1 VRRDRV
7 FSRYTERCGNERVPT
22 LNPASFGKLVRI
34 IFPNVQTRRLG
45 VRGESKYHYVD
56 LSLFPEDED
65 RQHQQY
71 QQYQITTMG
80 TGDAMHDMHNPVQI
94 PAGVQRIHARS
105 TSMSQPILPQP
116 PTDSADFPLPSKTY
130 APRPI
135 DYDEDTQIAG
145 EPTVTSTKPSVK
157 MDCHYL
163 NTPTVRVRTSN
174 MQIPLVSALPAVRSN
189 LPGTVSSYL
198 GLPSSTTHTTF
209 SPPNSQTDSPIDLP
223 DIHAYLANTTY
234 DRDIATS
241 LSHLYR
247 SYCIIV
253 IDSFRYCREKPFFHH
268 HSAFN
273 GTMTVP
279 ISKMLANERLAPW
292 IQECDMRM
300 YKKMIRYIAPL
311 VTQVVPEQVW
321 NMFDHVSKRL
331 VPHLVSAFEE
341 KCPTHVL
348 VAKIVPAAR
357 FCHLLKKLKT
367 ANTAANHAA
376 TMLVDERGRTQMWVD
391 LLACVDPEKVL
402 EDSVPPPE
410 CWSAVEGIISGDLKA
425 LIAPGDEDFAR
436 AAEQDLSSIFAGF
449 MTAAGGGGGLMGP
462 TTENEE
468 MALSPLDGWIQWL
481 EKLPLAFPKHHPQ
494 CLINWHNGFWKSI
507 MTQLGIGGASTY
519 QAWWYLEAF
528 LNNMLGWL
536 TQMEG
541 LLMDETQQKDLEER
555 EVSKKRQDE
564 YLEITERSL
573 QMDGSDGG
581 DRKRKR
587 YGEDVGGEER
597 SASRASHTSESSNG
611 RETESRPQTA
621 MTSNT
626 GLDGAADDHELD
638 ELSNEAP
645 LDLPSIDTSP
655 QKRQHQAHD
664 DSGISLDVDIE
675 GEVNGGDDQLKRLKK
690 EWGIM
695 SDPADADGHVVV
707 V

>member
-1 VRRDRV
+1 M
-7 FSRYTERCGNERVPT
+7 
-22 LNPASFGKLVRI
+22 RI

-65 RQHQQY
+65 RQY
-71 QQYQITTMG
+71 QQYQMTTMAM
-80 TGDAMHDMHNPVQI
+80 GDAMNEIHNSVQM
-94 PAGVQRIHARS
+94 PGGVQHTHARS
-105 TSMSQPILPQP
+105 MSMPQPILPQP

-130 APRPI
+130 APRPTN
-135 DYDEDTQIAG
+135 YDENDAQITSQ
-145 EPTVTSTKPSVK
+145 PTVTSNKPSAR

-163 NTPTVRVRTSN
+163 NTPTIRLRTPN
-174 MQIPLVSALPAVRSN
+174 MQMPLLSALPAVRSSM
-189 LPGTVSSYL
+189 PGTISSYL
-198 GLPSSTTHTTF
+198 GLPSATTHTTF
-209 SPPNSQTDSPIDLP
+209 SPPNSQSDSPIDLP
-223 DIHAYLANTTY
+223 DIHAYLADTTY

-247 SYCIIV
+247 SYCIII

-321 NMFDHVSKRL
+321 SMFDHVSKRL

-348 VAKIVPAAR
+348 VAKIIPAAR
-357 FCHLLKKLKT
+357 FCHLLKKLKA

-376 TMLVDERGRTQMWVD
+376 TMLVDERGRSQMWID
-391 LLACVDPEKVL
+391 LLTCVDPERVV
-402 EDSVPPPE
+402 EESMPPPE
-410 CWSAVEGIISGDLKA
+410 CWSAVEGIIGRDIK
-425 LIAPGDEDFAR
+425 IMVAPADEDFVRVVEHDPSSAFTDFL
-436 AAEQDLSSIFAGF
+436 AATSG
-449 MTAAGGGGGLMGP
+449 TRGLMGS
-462 TTENEE
+462 TTDHEE
-468 MALSPLDGWIQWL
+468 VASSPLDGWIQWL
-481 EKLPLAFPKHHPQ
+481 ERLPLAFPKHHSQ
-494 CLINWHNGFWKSI
+494 CLVNWHNGFWKNI

-541 LLMDETQQKDLEER
+541 LLMDETLQKDLEER
-555 EVSKKRQDE
+555 ELSKKRQDD
-564 YLEITERSL
+564 YLEVTERKL
-573 QMDGSDGG
+573 QMEGSNMGNG
-581 DRKRKR
+581 RRKRSV
-587 YGEDVGGEER
+587 EDVGGEER
-597 SASRASHTSESSNG
+597 SASRASDTSQSSNG

-626 GLDGAADDHELD
+626 ALDGAADDHELD
-638 ELSNEAP
+638 ELGNGGP

-675 GEVNGGDDQLKRLKK
+675 CDVSGTEDRLKRLKK

>member
-1 VRRDRV
+1 
-7 FSRYTERCGNERVPT
+7 
-22 LNPASFGKLVRI
+22 
-34 IFPNVQTRRLG
+34 

-71 QQYQITTMG
+71 QQYQMATMATT
-80 TGDAMHDMHNPVQI
+80 DSMHDVHHSVQI
-94 PAGVQRIHARS
+94 PGGVQQSHVR
-105 TSMSQPILPQP
+105 SMSMPQPILPQP

-130 APRPI
+130 APRPTS
-135 DYDEDTQIAG
+135 YDEGAVGDESTTAL
-145 EPTVTSTKPSVK
+145 TKPPDK

-163 NTPTVRVRTSN
+163 NTPTIRVRTPN
-174 MQIPLVSALPAVRSN
+174 MQIQLLSALPAVRSS

-198 GLPSSTTHTTF
+198 GLPSATTHTTF

-253 IDSFRYCREKPFFHH
+253 IDSFRYCREKNFFHH

-279 ISKMLANERLAPW
+279 ISKLLANERLAPW

-311 VTQVVPEQVW
+311 VTQVVPDQVW
-321 NMFDHVSKRL
+321 NMFDHVSKKL
-331 VPHLVSAFEE
+331 VPHLVNAFEE

-357 FCHLLKKLKT
+357 FCHLLKKLKA

-376 TMLVDERGRTQMWVD
+376 TMLVDERKRTQMWVD
-391 LLACVDPEKVL
+391 LLTCVDPERVI
-402 EDSVPPPE
+402 EDSMPPPE
-410 CWSAVEGIISGDLKA
+410 CWSAVEGIIGHDLKT
-425 LIAPGDEDFAR
+425 LIAPADEEFVRGVEQDPSSVFAEFMAATAR
-436 AAEQDLSSIFAGF
+436 A
-449 MTAAGGGGGLMGP
+449 GGLLESKTG
-462 TTENEE
+462 NEE
-468 MALSPLDGWIQWL
+468 ITLSALDGWIQWL
-481 EKLPLAFPKHHPQ
+481 EKLPLAFPKHQPQ

-519 QAWWYLEAF
+519 QVWWYLEAF

-536 TQMEG
+536 AQMEG
-541 LLMDETQQKDLEER
+541 LLMDETQQRDLEER
-555 EVSKKRQDE
+555 ELSKRREDDE
-564 YLEITERSL
+564 LEMAERSL
-573 QMDGSDGG
+573 QMDGSTGSNG
-581 DRKRKR
+581 KRKR
-587 YGEDVGGEER
+587 SDGDAGDEER
-597 SASRASHTSESSNG
+597 SASRASHSSQSSHG

-626 GLDGAADDHELD
+626 GLDGAADDHDMD
-638 ELSNEAP
+638 ELGNGAP
-645 LDLPSIDTSP
+645 LDLPSIDASP
-655 QKRQHQAHD
+655 QKRQHQTHD
-664 DSGISLDVDIE
+664 DSGIGLDVDIE
-675 GEVNGGDDQLKRLKK
+675 GEVSGGEDQLKTLKK

-695 SDPADADGHVVV
+695 SDPADADGHVIVV
-707 V
+707 

>member
-1 VRRDRV
+1 M
-7 FSRYTERCGNERVPT
+7 
-22 LNPASFGKLVRI
+22 
-34 IFPNVQTRRLG
+34 
-45 VRGESKYHYVD
+45 RGESKYHYVD
-56 LSLFPEDED
+56 LSLYPEDED

-71 QQYQITTMG
+71 QQYQMTAMG
-80 TGDAMHDMHNPVQI
+80 VADGVHDLQHSTHMPG
-94 PAGVQRIHARS
+94 GVQQSHVRS
-105 TSMSQPILPQP
+105 ASMPQPILPQP

-130 APRPI
+130 APRPT
-135 DYDEDTQIAG
+135 DYDDDAQITR
-145 EPTVTSTKPSVK
+145 EPTNISTKPSVK

-163 NTPTVRVRTSN
+163 NTPTIRVRTSN
-174 MQIPLVSALPAVRSN
+174 MQIPLLSALPAVRSN

-198 GLPSSTTHTTF
+198 GLPSPKTHTGF

-223 DIHAYLANTTY
+223 DIHTYLANTTY

-321 NMFDHVSKRL
+321 TMFEHVSNRL
-331 VPHLVSAFEE
+331 VPHLVTAFEE

-348 VAKIVPAAR
+348 VAKIIPAAR
-357 FCHLLKKLKT
+357 FCHLLKRLKA

-376 TMLVDERGRTQMWVD
+376 TMLVDERGRTQMWLD
-391 LLACVDPEKVL
+391 LLGCIDPQKTI
-402 EDSVPPPE
+402 EDSMPPPE
-410 CWSAVEGIISGDLKA
+410 CWNAVEGILSSDIKT
-425 LIAPGDEDFAR
+425 LIAPTNEEFAR
-436 AAEQDLSSIFAGF
+436 AAENDPSSAFVDFI
-449 MTAAGGGGGLMGP
+449 AATGSAVGLMGSTP
-462 TTENEE
+462 ANEE
-468 MALSPLDGWIQWL
+468 AAFSPLDGWIQWL

-494 CLINWHNGFWKSI
+494 CLVNWHNGFWKSI
-507 MTQLGIGGASTY
+507 MTQLGVGGASTY

-541 LLMDETQQKDLEER
+541 LLMDETRQKDLEER
-555 EVSKKRQDE
+555 EVAKKHQDE
-564 YLEITERSL
+564 YLEMMERNL
-573 QMDGSDGG
+573 QVDGSNDGNG
-581 DRKRKR
+581 KRKR
-587 YGEDVGGEER
+587 GAEDVGGEER
-597 SASRASHTSESSNG
+597 SASRASHTSQSSNG

-626 GLDGAADDHELD
+626 GLDGTADDHDMDDLGHGP
-638 ELSNEAP
+638 P

-655 QKRQHQAHD
+655 PKRQHQAHD

-675 GEVNGGDDQLKRLKK
+675 GEVSGSEEQLKRLKK

>member
-1 VRRDRV
+1 
-7 FSRYTERCGNERVPT
+7 
-22 LNPASFGKLVRI
+22 
-34 IFPNVQTRRLG
+34 VQTRRLG

-65 RQHQQY
+65 RQNQQY
-71 QQYQITTMG
+71 QQYQMTTVG
-80 TGDAMHDMHNPVQI
+80 LGDAMHDMHNSVPVPGGLQQTH
-94 PAGVQRIHARS
+94 VRS
-105 TSMSQPILPQP
+105 ASMPQPILPQP

-130 APRPI
+130 GPRPI
-135 DYDEDTQIAG
+135 DYDEDTLITR
-145 EPTVTSTKPSVK
+145 EPTVASTKPSVK

-163 NTPTVRVRTSN
+163 NTPTIRVRTSN
-174 MQIPLVSALPAVRSN
+174 MQIQLISALPAVRSN
-189 LPGTVSSYL
+189 LPGTISSYL
-198 GLPSSTTHTTF
+198 GLPSSTTHATF
-209 SPPNSQTDSPIDLP
+209 LPPNSQTDSPIDLP
-223 DIHAYLANTTY
+223 DIHAYLANSTY

-311 VTQVVPEQVW
+311 VTQVVPAQVW
-321 NMFDHVSKRL
+321 NMFEHVSNRL

-348 VAKIVPAAR
+348 VAKVIPAAR
-357 FCHLLKKLKT
+357 FCHLLKKLKA

-391 LLACVDPEKVL
+391 LLACVDPEKAI
-402 EDSVPPPE
+402 EDSMPPPE
-410 CWSAVEGIISGDLKA
+410 CWSAAEGILSGDLKK
-425 LIAPGDEDFAR
+425 LIAPASEDFAR
-436 AAEQDLSSIFAGF
+436 AAEQDPSSAFADF
-449 MTAAGGGGGLMGP
+449 IAATGRTGGLMGSA
-462 TTENEE
+462 TGNEE
-468 MALSPLDGWIQWL
+468 AAFSPLDSWIQWL

-555 EVSKKRQDE
+555 EVSKRRQDE
-564 YLEITERSL
+564 YLEVMERNL
-573 QMDGSDGG
+573 RMDGSNEGNMNA
-581 DRKRKR
+581 KRKR
-587 YGEDVGGEER
+587 SSEDEGGEER
-597 SASRASHTSESSNG
+597 SASRASHTSQSSNG

-638 ELSNEAP
+638 DLGNGAP

-675 GEVNGGDDQLKRLKK
+675 GEVSGGEDQLKRLKK

>member
-1 VRRDRV
+1 M
-7 FSRYTERCGNERVPT
+7 PT

-71 QQYQITTMG
+71 QQYQVTTMS
-80 TGDAMHDMHNPVQI
+80 TANAAVRDVHHSVQV
-94 PAGVQRIHARS
+94 PGGVQQGHVRT
-105 TSMSQPILPQP
+105 TSMPQPILPQP
-116 PTDSADFPLPSKTY
+116 PTDSADFPLPSKPY
-130 APRPI
+130 PPRPT
-135 DYDEDTQIAG
+135 DYDQDAQTASG
-145 EPTVTSTKPSVK
+145 PPVTSTKASVK

-163 NTPTVRVRTSN
+163 NTPTIRVRTSN
-174 MQIPLVSALPAVRSN
+174 MQIPLISALPAVRSN

-198 GLPSSTTHTTF
+198 GLPSSTTHSTF

-223 DIHAYLANTTY
+223 DIHAYLANTSY

-321 NMFDHVSKRL
+321 NMFDHVSNRL
-331 VPHLVSAFEE
+331 VPHLVGAFEE

-357 FCHLLKKLKT
+357 FCHLLKKLKA

-391 LLACVDPEKVL
+391 LLACVDPEKVV

-410 CWSAVEGIISGDLKA
+410 CWSAAEGIITCDLKT
-425 LIAPGDEDFAR
+425 LIAPADEELVR
-436 AAEQDLSSIFAGF
+436 AAEQDPSSTFADF
-449 MTAAGGGGGLMGP
+449 IATTGGAMGLMSP
-462 TTENEE
+462 TMENEE
-468 MALSPLDGWIQWL
+468 AALSPLDGWIQWL

-528 LNNMLGWL
+528 LNHMLGWL

-541 LLMDETQQKDLEER
+541 LLIDETEQKDLEER

-564 YLEITERSL
+564 YLETMGRSL
-573 QMDGSDGG
+573 QMEGSNGTDG
-581 DRKRKR
+581 KRKR
-587 YGEDVGGEER
+587 SGEDVGGEER
-597 SASRASHTSESSNG
+597 SASRASHTSQSSHG

-638 ELSNEAP
+638 ELGNEAP

-655 QKRQHQAHD
+655 QKRQHQGHD

-675 GEVNGGDDQLKRLKK
+675 GEVSGGEDQLKRLKK

-695 SDPADADGHVVV
+695 SDPADADGHVIVV
-707 V
+707 

>member
-1 VRRDRV
+1 
-7 FSRYTERCGNERVPT
+7 
-22 LNPASFGKLVRI
+22 LVRI

-65 RQHQQY
+65 RQNQQY
-71 QQYQITTMG
+71 QQYQMTTMG
-80 TGDAMHDMHNPVQI
+80 VGDAMHDMHNSAPIPVGLQQTH
-94 PAGVQRIHARS
+94 VRS
-105 TSMSQPILPQP
+105 ASMPQPILPQP

-130 APRPI
+130 APRQI
-135 DYDEDTQIAG
+135 DYEEDTQIIR
-145 EPTVTSTKPSVK
+145 EPTVTFTKPSVK

-163 NTPTVRVRTSN
+163 NTPTIRVRTSN
-174 MQIPLVSALPAVRSN
+174 MQIQLISALPAVCSN
-189 LPGTVSSYL
+189 LPGTISSYL
-198 GLPSSTTHTTF
+198 GLPSSTTHATF

-321 NMFDHVSKRL
+321 NMFEHVSNKL

-348 VAKIVPAAR
+348 VAKIIPAAR
-357 FCHLLKKLKT
+357 FCHLLKKLKA

-391 LLACVDPEKVL
+391 LLACVDPEKAI
-402 EDSVPPPE
+402 EDSLPPPE
-410 CWSAVEGIISGDLKA
+410 CWSAAEGILSCDLKT
-425 LIAPGDEDFAR
+425 LIAPASEDFAQ
-436 AAEQDLSSIFAGF
+436 AAEQDPSSAFADFIATTGRN
-449 MTAAGGGGGLMGP
+449 GGLMGSA
-462 TTENEE
+462 TGNEE
-468 MALSPLDGWIQWL
+468 AAFSPLDGWIQWL

-541 LLMDETQQKDLEER
+541 LLMDESQQKDLEER
-555 EVSKKRQDE
+555 ELSKRRQDE
-564 YLEITERSL
+564 YLEVMERNL
-573 QMDGSDGG
+573 RIDGSNEGVAKMWVV
-581 DRKRKR
+581 RREAR
-587 YGEDVGGEER
+587 VVQAILRNPAMGEKQNQG
-597 SASRASHTSESSNG
+597 H
-611 RETESRPQTA
+611 RP
-621 MTSNT
+621 
-626 GLDGAADDHELD
+626 
-638 ELSNEAP
+638 P
-645 LDLPSIDTSP
+645 
-655 QKRQHQAHD
+655 
-664 DSGISLDVDIE
+664 
-675 GEVNGGDDQLKRLKK
+675 
-690 EWGIM
+690 
-695 SDPADADGHVVV
+695 
-707 V
+707 